1 MRSAFL
7 IGVIALGSLA
17 GSSFGQA
24 QHVASSPGIA
34 AAPSAHAVP
43 LANSASHP
51 AANHHS
57 AVAGSPATGRP
68 AASKPNSRDIDT
80 LGAST
85 MAPRFVGPVSPGG
98 FVNPLGGTSGGH
110 RHPKKTGTSQLLIF
124 GGGFGY
130 VADDSQLAAE
140 EQTQDEDQNQADG
153 QQSGGQQESQYAAV
167 QPSRGHREP
176 PQQVS
181 HDAAPDAESG
191 PVAPIPD
198 VGSFTLVTRGGFR
211 LDAVAFTRSND
222 RLVYITP
229 DGGRRTIAMRDL
241 DVDSTQRLNQE
252 LGTPIEI
259 PSDDGA
265 ATKSNSKP
273 SLGAT
278 N

>member
-24 QHVASSPGIA
+24 QHTAPSPGIA
-34 AAPSAHAVP
+34 PAPSGHAAPI
-43 LANSASHP
+43 ANSGSYSG
-51 AANHHS
+51 ANHRS
-57 AVAGSPATGRP
+57 AVAGSPAASRS
-68 AASKPNSRDIDT
+68 AASKPNPRDIDA

-98 FVNPLGGTSGGH
+98 FTNPLGGTNGGH
-110 RHPKKTGTSQLLIF
+110 RHPRKTGTNQLVIF

-167 QPSRGHREP
+167 QPSRGHREQP
-176 PQQVS
+176 EQVAN
-181 HDAAPDAESG
+181 DTAQDAESG

-198 VGSFTLVTRGGFR
+198 VGSFTLVTRGGYR

-252 LGTPIEI
+252 LGTPIEL
-259 PSDDGA
+259 PSDGGA
-265 ATKSNSKP
+265 AANPNSKP
-273 SLGAT
+273 SS

>member
-1 MRSAFL
+1 MRSGFL

-17 GSSFGQA
+17 GSSFGQG
-24 QHVASSPGIA
+24 QHAASPGMA
-34 AAPSAHAVP
+34 AAPVAHTAP
-43 LANSASHP
+43 ISNSASRP
-51 AANHHS
+51 AANHHN
-57 AVAGSPATGRP
+57 AVAVGRSPMP
-68 AASKPNSRDIDT
+68 KPTSRDIDA

-98 FVNPLGGTSGGH
+98 FVNPLGGTGGGR
-110 RHPKKTGTSQLLIF
+110 RHQKKNATNELLIF

-130 VADDSQLAAE
+130 VPDDSQFTADDPAQGE
-140 EQTQDEDQNQADG
+140 DETDSQK
-153 QQSGGQQESQYAAV
+153 SGGQQESQYATI
-167 QPSRGHREP
+167 QQTPSVRQQ
-176 PQQVS
+176 PQQVANDN
-181 HDAAPDAESG
+181 DAAPDEESRAI
-191 PVAPIPD
+191 PPLPD
-198 VGSFTLVTRGGFR
+198 VGSFTLVTRGGYR

-259 PSDDGA
+259 PSDSGSVA
-265 ATKSNSKP
+265 KP
-273 SLGAT
+273 NPSGEGT

>member
-7 IGVIALGSLA
+7 IGLIALGSLA

-24 QHVASSPGIA
+24 QHAASSPGIA
-34 AAPSAHAVP
+34 PAPSGHAAPI
-43 LANSASHP
+43 ANSGSHLG
-51 AANHHS
+51 ANHRS
-57 AVAGSPATGRP
+57 AVAGSPAARRS
-68 AASKPNSRDIDT
+68 AASKPNPRDIDA

-98 FVNPLGGTSGGH
+98 FVNPLGGTNGGH
-110 RHPKKTGTSQLLIF
+110 QRSKKTGTNQLVIF

-140 EQTQDEDQNQADG
+140 EQTQDDDQNQADG

-167 QPSRGHREP
+167 QPSRGHREQ
-176 PQQVS
+176 PQEVADDTAQ
-181 HDAAPDAESG
+181 DAESG

-265 ATKSNSKP
+265 AAKPNSKP

>member
-17 GSSFGQA
+17 SSSFGQG
-24 QHVASSPGIA
+24 QHAASSPGIA
-34 AAPSAHAVP
+34 PAHAAPI
-43 LANSASHP
+43 ANSGSHAS
-51 AANHHS
+51 ANHRS
-57 AVAGSPATGRP
+57 GSVASVAVGRSVI
-68 AASKPNSRDIDT
+68 SKPNPGDIET
-80 LGAST
+80 LSAST

-98 FVNPLGGTSGGH
+98 FINPLRGTNGGH
-110 RHPKKTGTSQLLIF
+110 QHSKKTGTNQLVIF

-167 QPSRGHREP
+167 QPSRGHREQ
-176 PQQVS
+176 PQQVAN
-181 HDAAPDAESG
+181 DTAQDAESG
-191 PVAPIPD
+191 QVAPIPD
-198 VGSFTLVTRGGFR
+198 VGSFTLVTRSGFR

-265 ATKSNSKP
+265 AAKPNSKP

>member
-1 MRSAFL
+1 MRSGLL

-17 GSSFGQA
+17 GSSFGQG
-24 QHVASSPGIA
+24 QHAASSSAIA
-34 AAPSAHAVP
+34 PAPTAHAAPMATSV
-43 LANSASHP
+43 SHP

-57 AVAGSPATGRP
+57 AATGSLTVGRS
-68 AASKPNSRDIDT
+68 AISKPNPRDIDA

-98 FVNPLGGTSGGH
+98 FINPLGGTNGGH
-110 RHPKKTGTSQLLIF
+110 RHPKKNGANELVIF

-130 VADDSQLAAE
+130 VPDDSQSMTEDQA
-140 EQTQDEDQNQADG
+140 QDEDQVEG
-153 QQSGGQQESQYAAV
+153 QKSGGQQESPYAPM
-167 QPSRGHREP
+167 QRTSDLREQ
-176 PQQVS
+176 PQQVANEAAQ
-181 HDAAPDAESG
+181 DAGSG
-191 PVAPIPD
+191 AVSPLPD
-198 VGSFTLVTRGGFR
+198 VGSFTLVTRGGYR

-259 PSDDGA
+259 PADGDA
-265 ATKSNSKP
+265 AAKPNSKP
-273 SLGAT
+273 SSEGT